1 MNDVGSDPSIVNL
14 EDLPLEYNRL
24 NVLKV
29 GENPHI
35 QKEEQLSEQAG
46 VLVGRIYD
54 ALLER
59 YVDKNDP
66 HTLRSLNML
75 CVRFVF
81 CLYAEDARANNGVK
95 HKRVAAQ
102 EDFDKFDA
110 ENSIIYSIDYVI
122 IGTTNL
128 AM

>member
-1 MNDVGSDPSIVNL
+1 MSAVFLSPEPNNRESSRETDVGVN
-14 EDLPLEYNRL
+14 
-24 NVLKV
+24 
-29 GENPHI
+29 
-35 QKEEQLSEQAG
+35 
-46 VLVGRIYD
+46 
-54 ALLER
+54 
-59 YVDKNDP
+59 
-66 HTLRSLNML
+66 
-75 CVRFVF
+75 F
-81 CLYAEDARANNGVK
+81 RANNGVK

>member
-1 MNDVGSDPSIVNL
+1 MGVN
-14 EDLPLEYNRL
+14 
-24 NVLKV
+24 
-29 GENPHI
+29 
-35 QKEEQLSEQAG
+35 S
-46 VLVGRIYD
+46 
-54 ALLER
+54 
-59 YVDKNDP
+59 
-66 HTLRSLNML
+66 
-75 CVRFVF
+75 
-81 CLYAEDARANNGVK
+81 RANNGVK